1 MGLGGITR
9 DSIADLASLVHDDDD
24 DDKIHHG
31 QFRASSYAP
40 EYSVDAPVTSGDDTT
55 VMVVGE
61 ENEAVLNDDGSAAA
75 SVAG

>member
-24 DDKIHHG
+24 VKIHHG
-31 QFRASSYAP
+31 QFRASSYVP
-40 EYSVDAPVTSGDDTT
+40 EYSVDPPVISDDNATV

-61 ENEAVLNDDGSAAA
+61 ENEAVLNDDGSAVA

>member
-24 DDKIHHG
+24 IKIHHG
-31 QFRASSYAP
+31 QLRASSYAP

-61 ENEAVLNDDGSAAA
+61 ENEAVLNDDGSAAVSA
-75 SVAG
+75 VG